1 MADTIV
7 ITGATSGIGWELA
20 HLAVHRGATVHAVGR
35 NAERLAALERALPGA
50 VTHRCDLADIDE
62 VMAVGARIAGSV
74 DSLTTLFNNA
84 AVQYDCAFG
93 DAEYDVRA
101 AAAEATTNFVA
112 PVVLTRALWSALDAA
127 SGSVVM
133 VSSGLAIVPKRS
145 AAVYCASKSGL
156 SGVAAALAR
165 QQSRV
170 RVIDAILPL
179 VDTPMTTGRGSG
191 KLDPAVVA
199 ERLLDAAQ
207 RPSGRVGIGKAR
219 ALPAIHRLSPTLARR
234 LLDRP

>member
-20 HLAVHRGATVHAVGR
+20 HLAFHRGATVHVVGR
-35 NAERLAALERALPGA
+35 NAERLAALELELPRV
-50 VTHRCDLADIDE
+50 VTHRCDLADIDD
-62 VMAVGARIAGSV
+62 VMTVGERIAGAVGSV
-74 DSLTTLFNNA
+74 TTLFNNA

-93 DAEYDVRA
+93 DADYDVRA

-112 PVVLTRALWSALDAA
+112 PVVLTRALWSALEAA

-165 QQSRV
+165 QQSSV

-179 VDTPMTTGRGSG
+179 VDTPMTTGRSTG

-219 ALPAIHRLSPTLARR
+219 ALPALHRLSPKLARR

>member
-20 HLAVHRGATVHAVGR
+20 HLAFRRGATVHAVGR
-35 NAERLAALERALPGA
+35 NVERLAALELELPG
-50 VTHRCDLADIDE
+50 VFTHRCDLADTDGAI
-62 VMAVGARIAGSV
+62 AVGERIAGAVGSV
-74 DSLTTLFNNA
+74 TTLFNNA

-93 DAEYDVRA
+93 DDEYDVRA

-112 PVVLTRALWSALDAA
+112 PVVLTRALWPALEAGR
-127 SGSVVM
+127 GSVVM

-156 SGVAAALAR
+156 SGFAAALAR
-165 QQSRV
+165 QQSAV

-199 ERLLDAAQ
+199 AQLLDASQ
-207 RPSGRVGIGKAR
+207 RQSGRVGIGKAR